1 MQVSEILEMKK
12 GIKAKLMAATSL
24 LLVSAI
30 LLSLTTYAWFI
41 LSTAPEVT
49 EMQTT
54 AGANG
59 ALEIALLNAQGAVD
73 DGTVGRSNVLVSNQ
87 LANTTWGNLVD
98 LSEGYGIENLTLYP
112 SRLAMVSDTSGGS
125 GANYSID
132 RTKVLNYPEFGQDGR
147 ITGLQPATK
156 AYFDGTSYSPDA
168 GHYGVNVIG
177 KAAGTDKKIVHL
189 QYSRSSILE
198 EATAKVKYYQQ
209 SLRER
214 MVAVI
219 NDNAAG
225 LFNLLMNASSAIQ
238 SGGKTDA
245 SINWAESYDTANDI
259 VNRLYAMTGD
269 EEDSLRWALLAYA
282 ASDTE
287 HYNENIEGSMAGLG
301 VLYNTFRSMTLYT
314 TEEGSE
320 SVYMLATKN
329 GYTDLADAVV
339 ALRRMEE
346 SVSSARGYLKAGK
359 DNAPFACLCL
369 MNINNTIIMNAGETN
384 GGKGTLLYAA
394 QDADG
399 KYTGGFQYNIR
410 NKIFNDEI
418 YFLGPSAADAAGGKV
433 FDNMAKIVGDFSVD
447 VTAYATE
454 NDKFTAEPTDLRF
467 TMTACFS
474 SESST
479 DHFSEYIERSDEKH
493 SYKAYRYNGVTY
505 YQAEDN
511 SWYVGGGLAQVDSE
525 TANILNGSL
534 YADGSKDYAEVK
546 GKPTLCDVYKYVDK
560 GRVTTVY
567 KNGSRW
573 WTQDG
578 DPVTIPTE
586 IRQRQEIITD
596 IGNSSYQAT
605 DGNWYLICKCGS
617 ATYYLKTDDP
627 ISYVWDGK
635 AQWYEKSDKLLIS
648 VENTAVLAALDAG
661 KAIPG
666 HIGVLGSV
674 YQAASGLQAT
684 GNVPF
689 TYERTDMTAYGYTVD
704 FAFRSSKSGKL
715 LLQKLEADRV
725 KDGQITSS
733 TQGGGSY
740 VTFTVAGDM
749 SEEDALRLIQNI
761 HIVFMNPQTGDIYK
775 IAVATGATM
784 ELNQATARF
793 DLYDPVYQV
802 SADGSVYVTCSDEP
816 DPDGVILELTEN
828 EPALVTA
835 VVYLDGDTAESGDFS
850 ATQGLS
856 LNGNVNLQFASSSD
870 LEAMD
875 YNDYQIGY
883 TAYTYNGEDYYLG
896 SDGKWYDKDKNMI
909 LESQDAELI
918 KKLNDHAER
927 KQE

>member
-511 SWYVGGGLAQVDSE
+511 SWYVGGGLLQIDEEVADL
-525 TANILNGSL
+525 LNSSL
-534 YADGSKDYAEVK
+534 YTDGSTSDIRGATY
-546 GKPTLCDVYKYVDK
+546 
-560 GRVTTVY
+560 TVY
-567 KNGSRW
+567 NYVNNGKTS
-573 WTQDG
+573 TTYKKDG
-578 DPVTIPTE
+578 SWFTNRGRPDTAIPAEIQNRTEVVT
-586 IRQRQEIITD
+586 
-596 IGNSSYQAT
+596 NKSSANYSYQAA
-605 DGNWYLICKCGS
+605 DGTKYLICKYGS
-617 ATYYLKTDDP
+617 GTYYLKTEDP
-627 ISYVWDGK
+627 TNYVWDGK
-635 AQWYEKSDKLLIS
+635 ARWFEKSDKLLIP
-648 VENTAVLAALDAG
+648 VEGTAVLAALDAG

-666 HIGVLGSV
+666 HIGVLGNV

-689 TYERTDMTAYGYTVD
+689 SYERTDMTAYGYTVD

-725 KDGQITSS
+725 KDGQVSSS

-828 EPALVTA
+828 EMALVTA
-835 VVYLDGDTAESGDFS
+835 VVYLNGDTVESGDFS

-909 LESQDAELI
+909 IEDQDAELI

>member
-132 RTKVLNYPEFGQDGR
+132 RTNVLNYPEFGQDGR

-156 AYFDGTSYSPDA
+156 AFFDGTSYSPDA

-177 KAAGTDKKIVHL
+177 RAAGTDKKIVHL

-225 LFNLLMNASSAIQ
+225 LFNLLKKASTFVNGDPGTSEE
-238 SGGKTDA
+238 T
-245 SINWAESYDTANDI
+245 NWAESYDTMNDI

-287 HYNENIEGSMAGLG
+287 HYNENIVGSMADLG

-320 SVYMLATKN
+320 SVYMLAKNN
-329 GYTDLADAVV
+329 GYTDLVNAVD
-339 ALRRMEE
+339 ALRQMEE
-346 SVSSARGYLKAGK
+346 SVSSARGHLKAGEN
-359 DNAPFACLCL
+359 NAPLACVCL

-384 GGKGTLLYAA
+384 DGKGSLLYT
-394 QDADG
+394 
-399 KYTGGFQYNIR
+399 KEGGFQYD
-410 NKIFNDEI
+410 IFHDIYNDEI
-418 YFLGPSAADAAGGKV
+418 YFLGPSTVNSADGGAV
-433 FDNMAKIVGDFSVD
+433 FDNMAKIVGDFSAD
-447 VTAYATE
+447 VTAYYAKGD
-454 NDKFTAEPTDLRF
+454 DKFTVEPTDLRF

-474 SESST
+474 SESSI
-479 DHFSEYIERSDEKH
+479 DYFSEYIERSDEKH

-505 YQAEDN
+505 YRAEDD
-511 SWYVGGGLAQVDSE
+511 SWYVGGGLLQTDEEVAGL
-525 TANILNGSL
+525 LNSSL
-534 YADGSKDYAEVK
+534 YTDGSTYDNKRGSTY
-546 GKPTLCDVYKYVDK
+546 
-560 GRVTTVY
+560 TVY
-567 KNGSRW
+567 NYVI
-573 WTQDG
+573 DG
-578 DPVTIPTE
+578 KVKKTYEKDGAWYNRGGRIDNTIPDE
-586 IRQRQEIITD
+586 VQKKSKVVTD
-596 IGNSSYQAT
+596 KNSANYRYQAV
-605 DGNWYLICKCGS
+605 DGAKYLICKYGS
-617 ATYYLKTDDP
+617 DSYYLKTDDP
-627 ISYVWDGK
+627 ANYVWDGN
-635 AQWYEKSDKLLIS
+635 AQWYEKSDKLLIP
-648 VENTAVLAALDAG
+648 VEDTTVLAALDAG

-704 FAFRSSKSGKL
+704 FAFRSSKSRKL
-715 LLQKLEADRV
+715 ILQKLEADRV

-835 VVYLDGDTAESGDFS
+835 VVYLNGDTVESGDFS

-856 LNGNVNLQFASSSD
+856 LNGNVNLQFALLNSD

-883 TAYTYNGEDYYLG
+883 TAYTYNGIDYYLG

-909 LESQDAELI
+909 QEDQDAELI